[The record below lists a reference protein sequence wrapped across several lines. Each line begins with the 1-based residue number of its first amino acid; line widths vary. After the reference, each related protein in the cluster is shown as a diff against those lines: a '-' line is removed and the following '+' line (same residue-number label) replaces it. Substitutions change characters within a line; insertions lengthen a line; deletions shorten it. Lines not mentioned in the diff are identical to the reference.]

1 MTRIEEVVER
11 QVAGMRWQVLV
22 GVALVLGLVGS
33 LLFL

>member
-11 QVAGMRWQVLV
+11 QLEGMRWQLLV
-22 GVALVLGLVGS
+22 GLLLVLALGGA